1 MNRIQGIA
9 ALAVA
14 AATAGPLDAG
24 ELEIE
29 VRGIRSDAG
38 RIYVSVHAEVE
49 NAVFPD
55 AAGMV
60 AGGWR
65 LAREGRQRLL
75 IRDLPPGRYAVNA
88 FHDENGNGD
97 LDANILGIPTEGYGF
112 ANDAAGFMGPPD
124 FASASVAVSDEPG
137 VANITLAY

>member
-1 MNRIQGIA
+1 MNRLTGIA
-9 ALAVA
+9 VLAVA
-14 AATAGPLDAG
+14 AAAAGPTDAG
-24 ELEIE
+24 DLSIE

-38 RIYVSVHAEVE
+38 RIYVSVHAEVGE
-49 NAVFPD
+49 AAFPD

-75 IRDLPPGRYAVNA
+75 LRDLPRGRYAVNA

-97 LDANILGIPTEGYGF
+97 LDANILGVPTEGYGF

-124 FASASVAVSDEPG
+124 FASASVVVGGEAG
-137 VANITLAY
+137 VAAITLAY